1 MGERM
6 KKRIERI
13 CESACLSK
21 ATLERASKTA
31 LIEYALHLQF
41 ILDDIKNG
49 LIEGV
54 VIEE

>member
-1 MGERM
+1 M